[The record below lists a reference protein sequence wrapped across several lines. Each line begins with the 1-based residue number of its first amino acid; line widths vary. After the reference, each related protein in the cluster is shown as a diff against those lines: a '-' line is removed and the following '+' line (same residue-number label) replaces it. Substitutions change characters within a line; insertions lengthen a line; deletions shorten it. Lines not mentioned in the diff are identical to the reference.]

1 MKSEHKKREN
11 RRQLSLPLL
20 RSPRNLFNSMP
31 DSHPSLELL
40 MLGTGT
46 SSGLPSIGCLT
57 DPARGC
63 FCCRSTL
70 NKDDPEGRKNL
81 RRNTS
86 AVLRIP
92 DKQGG
97 RTKSL
102 LIDVSSTATRDA
114 RTRLTASSWP
124 TVRQDVLLGCPRTL
138 AEEGTARD
146 RRSPHHTCSCGK
158 EQVRDG
164 IQQSRKRDA
173 DSSDHL

>member
-1 MKSEHKKREN
+1 
-11 RRQLSLPLL
+11 
-20 RSPRNLFNSMP
+20 MP

-57 DPARGC
+57 SDRGC
-63 FCCRSTL
+63 YCCKSTL
-70 NKDDPEGRKNL
+70 TDDPEARKNL

-102 LIDVSSTATRDA
+102 LIDVSKERELAMLGRD
-114 RTRLTASSWP
+114 
-124 TVRQDVLLGCPRTL
+124 
-138 AEEGTARD
+138 
-146 RRSPHHTCSCGK
+146 
-158 EQVRDG
+158 
-164 IQQSRKRDA
+164 
-173 DSSDHL
+173 

>member
-1 MKSEHKKREN
+1 
-11 RRQLSLPLL
+11 
-20 RSPRNLFNSMP
+20 MP
-31 DSHPSLELL
+31 ASHPELELL

-57 DPARGC
+57 SDKGC

-70 NKDDPEGRKNL
+70 DKDDVEARKNL

-102 LIDVSSTATRDA
+102 LIDVSNARELAMLERD
-114 RTRLTASSWP
+114 
-124 TVRQDVLLGCPRTL
+124 
-138 AEEGTARD
+138 
-146 RRSPHHTCSCGK
+146 
-158 EQVRDG
+158 
-164 IQQSRKRDA
+164 SR
-173 DSSDHL
+173 